1 MKKQLSEVEVIEC
14 FHLVF
19 LQVLPTRLDQSHYVL
34 KGGAN
39 LRYFF
44 GSSRYSEDVDLDAVH
59 IDSWRLQ
66 TKVDKVLDSPAMH
79 MLLRNDELAFE
90 SVTRPKQTE
99 TTQRWKLFISA
110 SGRNKP
116 VRTKIEFSH
125 RADDPR
131 RILEPVPE
139 RVVAPYALR
148 PPAVLHY
155 TEEAAIE
162 QKIGA
167 LALRSETQARDLFD
181 LELLMRRYPDA
192 LRPGQV
198 KAKTLQ
204 AATERAMELPFA
216 AFRDQVMPF
225 LDREVADLYRLDVWD
240 QMQDFVVERLMELL

>member
-1 MKKQLSEVEVIEC
+1 MKEQFSEVEVIEY

-19 LQVLPTRLDQSHYVL
+19 FQVLPTRLDQSHYVL

-44 GSSRYSEDVDLDAVH
+44 GSHRYSEDADLDAVD
-59 IDSWRLQ
+59 IDSWMLQ

-79 MLLRNDELAFE
+79 VLLRNDGLAFE
-90 SVTRPKQTE
+90 SVTKPKHTE
-99 TTQRWKLFISA
+99 TTQRWNLFISR
-110 SGRNKP
+110 SEKNKP

-131 RILEPVPE
+131 RILEPVPG
-139 RVVAPYALR
+139 RIVAPYALR
-148 PPAVLHY
+148 PPALLHY

-181 LELLMRRYPDA
+181 LELLMRRYPA
-192 LRPGQV
+192 AMRPGCV
-198 KAKTLQ
+198 KAETLQ
-204 AATERAMELPFA
+204 AAIERAMELPFA

-225 LDREVADLYRLDVWD
+225 LDRELADLYRPDMWD
-240 QMQDFVVERLMELL
+240 QMQSFVLERLMELL

>member
-1 MKKQLSEVEVIEC
+1 MKEQFSEVEVIEY

-19 LQVLPTRLDQSHYVL
+19 FQVLPTRLDQSHYVL

-44 GSSRYSEDVDLDAVH
+44 GSHRYSEDADLDAVD
-59 IDSWRLQ
+59 IDSWMLQ
-66 TKVDKVLDSPAMH
+66 IKVDKVLDSPAMH
-79 MLLRNDELAFE
+79 VLLRNDGLAFE
-90 SVTRPKQTE
+90 SVTKPKHTE
-99 TTQRWKLFISA
+99 TTQRWNLFISR
-110 SGRNKP
+110 SEKNKP

-125 RADDPR
+125 RA
-131 RILEPVPE
+131 V
-139 RVVAPYALR
+139 R
-148 PPAVLHY
+148 PPALLHY

-167 LALRSETQARDLFD
+167 LALRSETQARDLLD

-192 LRPGQV
+192 VRHERV

-204 AATERAMELPFA
+204 AAIKRAMELPFA

-225 LDREVADLYRLDVWD
+225 LDREVTDLYSPDVWD
-240 QMQDFVVERLMELL
+240 QMQDFVVERLMEHQ